1 MNFSITNKT
10 FLYIISSPSNFYI
23 NDLDFMY
30 RFADNYSV
38 GFVLPRVLGAAN
50 KRNIF
55 KRRCRSI
62 MVNLNNQLSLPS
74 FGLIIRPK
82 HLNFN
87 YTDLFAAFESLSNDV
102 LLNQL
107 TNK

>member
-10 FLYIISSPSNFYI
+10 FLYIVSSPNCFSL

-30 RFADNYSV
+30 RFTCDYSV
-38 GFVLPRVLGAAN
+38 GFVLPRVLGVAN

-62 MVNLNNQLSLPS
+62 MINLTDKFSLPS
-74 FGLIIRPK
+74 FGLIVRPN

-87 YTDLFAAFESLSNDV
+87 YTDLFVVFEGLSNNI
-102 LLNQL
+102 LLNEL
-107 TNK
+107 KNK